1 MPRDAAQRRADQEA
15 DKLTMYLERPER
27 ETRPWY
33 ADAELRR
40 YEELDE
46 SDIARERRERD
57 RSVLHHS
64 TRKPLVSIGGRLVG
78 RITLLDLS

>member
-1 MPRDAAQRRADQEA
+1 MMDTTANDQGKAADVQVMPRDAAQRRADQEA
-15 DKLTMYLERPER
+15 DKLTMYLERPEH

-40 YEELDE
+40 YEELDK

-57 RSVLHHS
+57 RYVCL
-64 TRKPLVSIGGRLVG
+64 PFV
-78 RITLLDLS
+78 